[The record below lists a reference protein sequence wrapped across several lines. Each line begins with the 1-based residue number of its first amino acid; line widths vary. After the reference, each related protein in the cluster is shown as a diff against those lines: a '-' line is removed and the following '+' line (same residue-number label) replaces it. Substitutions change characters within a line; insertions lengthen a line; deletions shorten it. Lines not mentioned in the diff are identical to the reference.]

1 MNGRLQRGGVPL
13 DKYPV
18 GVYNGDR
25 TRQTLEGENM
35 EEQSCCRKKAVP
47 RTEEERTRLVHRL
60 NRIEGQIRGIR
71 GMLEEDRYC
80 IDILTQVS
88 AAGSALNCFSR
99 ELLSQHLKTCVAQD
113 VHAGNE
119 EKLNELTGI

>member
-1 MNGRLQRGGVPL
+1 M
-13 DKYPV
+13 
-18 GVYNGDR
+18 
-25 TRQTLEGENM
+25 QTEQMTENM
-35 EEQSCCRKKAVP
+35 SVCCCSPKHKERSADEKKALL
-47 RTEEERTRLVHRL
+47 RRLAI
-60 NRIEGQIRGIR
+60 IEGQIRGIR

-113 VHAGNE
+113 VHAGND
-119 EKLNELTGI
+119 EKLNELLSVLPKLMK